1 MPRPAARVHQI
12 ENRMDAVLRY
22 DLEAAMP
29 VVEMSERSDGTQ

>member
-1 MPRPAARVHQI
+1 
-12 ENRMDAVLRY
+12 MDAVLRY